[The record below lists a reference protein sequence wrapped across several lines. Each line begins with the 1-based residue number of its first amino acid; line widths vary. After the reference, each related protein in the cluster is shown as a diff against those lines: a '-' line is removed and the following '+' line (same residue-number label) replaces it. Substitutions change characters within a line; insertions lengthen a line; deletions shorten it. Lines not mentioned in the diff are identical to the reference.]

1 MKVLNFGSLNIDYVY
16 RVQHIVQQGET
27 EPAGELQ
34 LYCGGKGLNQSI
46 AMAKAG
52 VTVYH
57 AGCVGEDG
65 QILVDALRDA
75 GVKTQY
81 IRRVPGPSGHTI
93 IQVDEEGNNAIMLFG
108 GANQKITE
116 DYVDAVLN
124 DFDDEDII
132 VLQNEISCLAY
143 IIEKA
148 ADRGIHIVLNPSPY
162 DKVIEEQI
170 DMNLVSTIFMNE
182 VEGEQISGD
191 SDPLNMTQ
199 TTQMMYPDMEIILT
213 MGKAGSYYR
222 NGAKPIW
229 QKSFRVDAVDTT
241 GAGDTFTGY
250 FVAGICQG
258 LSAAD
263 NLKRAAKASAIAVT
277 RYGAGPSIPTLAEV
291 EAFDPAAV

>member
-16 RVQHIVQQGET
+16 RVQHIVRQGET

-65 QILVDALRDA
+65 QILIDALRDA

-93 IQVDEEGNNAIMLFG
+93 IQVDDEGNNAIMLFG

-116 DYVDAVLN
+116 EYVDAVLN

-170 DMNLVSTIFMNE
+170 DVNLVSTLFMNE

-222 NGAKPIW
+222 NGADPIW
-229 QKSFRVDAVDTT
+229 QKAYRVEAVDTT

-258 LSAAD
+258 LSAKE
-263 NLKRAAKASAIAVT
+263 NLKRAAKASALAVT
-277 RYGAGPSIPTLAEV
+277 RYGAGPSIPALAEV

>member
-1 MKVLNFGSLNIDYVY
+1 MRVLNFGSLNIDYVY
-16 RVQHIVQQGET
+16 RVDHIVQSGET
-27 EPAGELQ
+27 LPAGELK

-46 AMAKAG
+46 AMARAG
-52 VTVYH
+52 VEVYH

-65 QILVDALRDA
+65 QKLIDICREA

-93 IQVDEEGNNAIMLFG
+93 IQVDKEGNNAIMLFG
-108 GANQKITE
+108 GANRQVTKE
-116 DYVDAVLN
+116 YVDAVLG
-124 DFDDEDII
+124 DFDDEDIL
-132 VLQNEISCLAY
+132 VLQNEISCLDY

-148 ADRGIHIVLNPSPY
+148 AEIGMHIVLNPSPY
-162 DKVIEEQI
+162 DKVIEEQV

-191 SDPLNMTQ
+191 ADPLSITQ

-213 MGKAGSYYR
+213 TGTAGSFYR

-229 QKSFRVDAVDTT
+229 QKAYRVQAVDTT
-241 GAGDTFTGY
+241 GAGDTFLGY

-258 LSAAD
+258 LSAAQNMD
-263 NLKRAAKASAIAVT
+263 RAAKASAIVVT
-277 RYGAGPSIPTLAEV
+277 RPGAAPAIPTLAEV
-291 EAFDPAAV
+291 EAFDPATA